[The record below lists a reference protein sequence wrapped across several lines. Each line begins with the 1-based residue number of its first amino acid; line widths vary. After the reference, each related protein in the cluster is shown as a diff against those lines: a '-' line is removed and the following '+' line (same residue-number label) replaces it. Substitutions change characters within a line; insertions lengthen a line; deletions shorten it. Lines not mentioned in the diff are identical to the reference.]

1 MSQTPATRLKIAL
14 AQANPIVGDL
24 DANIAKLRAM
34 RVDASGAD
42 LIVFPELFVTGYPPE
57 DLVLKP
63 AFQTA
68 ARERVETFAAEIKDG
83 PAVLTGTVWP
93 EGGKVYNAVALLD
106 AGEVTAVRFKFDLP
120 NYGVFDE
127 KRVFA
132 AGQMPGPVNFRGV
145 RLGLPICED
154 IWGEEIVE
162 CLAETGAEL
171 LLVPN
176 GSPYWRQK
184 GDVRINIAVARVTE
198 QGLPTVYVNQ
208 VGGQDELVFDG
219 VSFGLH
225 ADCSLAFQLA

>member
-34 RVDASGAD
+34 RADVSGAD

-68 ARERVETFAAEIKDG
+68 SRERVEALAAEIKDG

-93 EGGKVYNAVALLD
+93 EGGKVYNAVVLLD
-106 AGEVTAVRFKFDLP
+106 AGKVTAVRFKVDLP

-132 AGQMPGPVNFRGV
+132 PGPMPGPMSFRGV
-145 RLGLPICED
+145 RLGVPICED
-154 IWGEEIVE
+154 IWGPDVTE
-162 CLAETGAEL
+162 CLAECGAEIL
-171 LLVPN
+171 ISPN
-176 GSPYWRQK
+176 GSPFDWTKPDMRMN
-184 GDVRINIAVARVTE
+184 RAVARVTE
-198 QGLPTVYVNQ
+198 TGLPLAYLNQ

-219 VSFGLH
+219 TS
-225 ADCSLAFQLA
+225 

>member
-14 AQANPIVGDL
+14 AQANPVVGDL
-24 DANIAKLRAM
+24 DGNIAKLRAM
-34 RVDASGAD
+34 RGQAADAD

-63 AFQTA
+63 AFQAA
-68 ARERVETFAAEIKDG
+68 ARERVEALAADLGPG

-93 EGGKVYNAVALLD
+93 EDGKVYNAVALLE
-106 AGEVTAVRFKFDLP
+106 AGKVAAVRFKVDLP

-132 AGQMPGPVNFRGV
+132 PGPMPGPVNFRGA

-154 IWGEEIVE
+154 IWGAEVVE
-162 CLAETGAEL
+162 CLAETGAEML
-171 LLVPN
+171 VVPN

-184 GDVRINIAVARVTE
+184 GDVRLNIAVARVTE
-198 QGLPTVYVNQ
+198 QGLPT
-208 VGGQDELVFDG
+208 
-219 VSFGLH
+219 
-225 ADCSLAFQLA
+225 